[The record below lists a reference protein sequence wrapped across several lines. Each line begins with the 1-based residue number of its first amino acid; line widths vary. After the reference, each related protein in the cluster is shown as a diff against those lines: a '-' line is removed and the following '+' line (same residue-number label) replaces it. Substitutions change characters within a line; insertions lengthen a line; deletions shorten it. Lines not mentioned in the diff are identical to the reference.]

1 MACAWLHPRVQ
12 QDHLRGGTDLSL
24 VQEGQRVGFRL
35 ATSEKHAHQA
45 RGSDVAIC
53 DVEEEPPIDLEEQE
67 EEEEEAETAAYPSG
81 FKAEPVER
89 CEDQNVSRESVFFEA
104 SFM

>member
-1 MACAWLHPRVQ
+1 MQ

-24 VQEGQRVGFRL
+24 VQEGQRVSFRL

-53 DVEEEPPIDLEEQE
+53 DVEEEPPIDL
-67 EEEEEAETAAYPSG
+67 EEEAETAAYPSG

>member
-1 MACAWLHPRVQ
+1 M
-12 QDHLRGGTDLSL
+12 RGGTDLSL
-24 VQEGQRVGFRL
+24 VQEGQRVSFRL

-67 EEEEEAETAAYPSG
+67 EEEEEEEEAETAAYPSG

-89 CEDQNVSRESVFFEA
+89 CEDQKVSRESVFF
-104 SFM
+104 